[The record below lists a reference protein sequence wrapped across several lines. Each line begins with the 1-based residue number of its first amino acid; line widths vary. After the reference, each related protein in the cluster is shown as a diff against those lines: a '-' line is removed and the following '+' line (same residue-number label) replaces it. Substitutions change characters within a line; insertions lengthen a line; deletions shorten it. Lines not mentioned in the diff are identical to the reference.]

1 MIELKRGHDLPQQD
15 RHHGKIPIVSSS
27 GVSDYHS
34 IPKVKGPGVVTGRY
48 GTLGQVYFVTEDF
61 WPLNTTLYVCD
72 FKGNDPRFVSYFL
85 RSVDFLAYSD
95 KAAVPGLNRNHLHQA
110 LVSYPTDIA
119 EQHAIANILGTLDDK
134 IDLNRRMNETL
145 EAMARRIFKSWFL
158 DFDPVRA
165 KAEGRDPGLPK
176 HMIDLFPDRFE
187 DSELGEIPGGWHVST
202 IRELTSRIQ
211 YGLTRSAA
219 VEPVGPKFL
228 RITDIQGGRVDWGKV
243 PYCNVSPEEYDRYRL
258 KPGDILVAR
267 TGASTGE
274 NIYLPVVRDAIFAS
288 YLVRFQFDN
297 PVIARLIGAFMRTP
311 PYFDFVEG
319 SIGGSAQPNASAQVL
334 AGAKFVVPTRDIAC
348 RLSELVG
355 PLDRRIVANNEESR
369 TLEALRD
376 TLLPKL
382 ISGELRV
389 KDDESVMEAAV

>member
-1 MIELKRGHDLPQQD
+1 M
-15 RHHGKIPIVSSS
+15 
-27 GVSDYHS
+27 
-34 IPKVKGPGVVTGRY
+34 
-48 GTLGQVYFVTEDF
+48 
-61 WPLNTTLYVCD
+61 
-72 FKGNDPRFVSYFL
+72 
-85 RSVDFLAYSD
+85 
-95 KAAVPGLNRNHLHQA
+95 
-110 LVSYPTDIA
+110 
-119 EQHAIANILGTLDDK
+119 
-134 IDLNRRMNETL
+134 NRRINETL
-145 EAMARRIFKSWFL
+145 EAMAGAIFKSWFV
-158 DFDPVRA
+158 DFEPVRA
-165 KAEGRDPGLPK
+165 KAEGRDPGLPEE
-176 HMIDLFPDRFE
+176 IADLFPDRFE

-228 RITDIQGGRVDWGKV
+228 RITDIQGGRVDWSKV
-243 PYCNVSPEEYDRYRL
+243 PYCNVTPEEYDRYRL

-274 NIYLPVVRDAIFAS
+274 NIYLPVVRDAVFAS

-297 PVIARLIGAFMRTP
+297 PAIARLIGAFMRTP

-334 AGAKFVVPTRDIAC
+334 AGAQFVVPTLDIEC
-348 RLSELVG
+348 RFLEMVG

-369 TLEALRD
+369 TLAALRD

-389 KDDESVMEAAV
+389 KDGESVMEAAV